1 MKKIILAIFMLS
13 SIIFLTGCSSKPT
26 ADIVTTM
33 FPEYD
38 FARQIVGDKM
48 TVSQIIPPGTEVHQ
62 YEATSQ
68 DMVSI
73 KEAKLFIFTSL
84 ELDTWIKNPE
94 TIGGT
99 DTVVMNLSQN
109 YLPVAYPYPL
119 LLPMET
125 HPGDTIHFWTDPA
138 NAVQLI
144 DAILEQIV
152 TINPENETYYRQN
165 AESYINQINDMS
177 QQISDF
183 LTSDIYLGSTIYF
196 AGHNAL
202 GMFAARYGLRISS
215 LFEEFKPDADL
226 TSSELITFTNE
237 VKDNGT
243 HYLFIDALD
252 LPKAADTIKG
262 QLALDNFDLN
272 LLKLY
277 SFENVSKID
286 FEGNVTYLDLLERNL
301 DQLQIALTT
310 T

>member
-1 MKKIILAIFMLS
+1 MKKIILTIFILS
-13 SIIFLTGCSSKPT
+13 TFIFLTSCSTKQT

-33 FPEYD
+33 FPGYD

-48 TVSQIIPPGTEVHQ
+48 TVSQINPPGAEVHN

-73 KEAKLFIFTSL
+73 KKAKLFIYTSL
-84 ELDTWIKNPE
+84 DIDTWIKNPE

-99 DTVVMNLSQN
+99 DTIVMNLSQN
-109 YLPVAYPYPL
+109 YSPVAYPYPL
-119 LLPMET
+119 LIPLGEQQAN
-125 HPGDTIHFWTDPA
+125 TIHFWTDPA
-138 NAVQLI
+138 NTVQLI

-152 TINPENETYYRQN
+152 SIDLDNEAYYRQN

-183 LTSDIYLGSTIYF
+183 LTSDTYLGSTIYF

-202 GMFAARYGLRISS
+202 GSFAARYGLHIFP

-226 TSSELITFTNE
+226 TSNELITFTNE
-237 VKDNGT
+237 VKDRGT
-243 HYLFIDALD
+243 HYLFIDALEF
-252 LPKAADTIKG
+252 PKAANTIKG
-262 QLALDNFDLN
+262 QLALDNYDLN
-272 LLKLY
+272 LLTLY

-286 FEGNVTYLDLLERNL
+286 FEGNVTYLDLLERDFN
-301 DQLQIALTT
+301 QLQIALVIT
-310 T
+310 